1 MTRPFVETTTASSE
15 KKAKGPARVVQWFR
29 PAPHIARRP
38 QEEIE
43 LLYPAYRWRVFEA
56 AFIAYATFYIVRNN
70 FAPVSKEL
78 GVALHYDKLM
88 LGNILAATAVAYGIG
103 KLVMGFFA
111 DRSDARKYVAT
122 AMLLTAG
129 FNFLF
134 GSTFN
139 YAWQLALWTLNGFV
153 QGMGYGPCTR
163 ALAHW
168 YSVKERGT
176 IFGVWNTSHCVGGGV
191 AGILAAACAQHWGWR
206 SAFYVPGAIA
216 SLCALYLF
224 WRMRDT
230 PQSVGLP
237 AVEEYRNDWPPDEKE
252 RHERELSFREIFLQY
267 ILPNKMLWLLALAN
281 IFVYIA
287 RYAMVDWGP
296 TYLKEVK
303 GASLLSGGFS
313 TLVIEFAGAAGM
325 LTMGWAS
332 DKLGGR
338 RARVSA
344 MAMVPLLLAFLGLI
358 LSGSL
363 LLSPRSFASAAQLVQ
378 RLRSEDRLGSYLW
391 SRIPENFRSD
401 LLNAESDSESQAHAL
416 AVSLNA
422 LLKNESLYDSAQFSS
437 VALRE
442 RTKYLFSLQLHGTRA
457 IYRNRL
463 LLEDTFPGQIERS
476 RFTPAGLL
484 WLNLVLFGV
493 IGFFVYVPVMFSGVV
508 ALDLTSKKAQA
519 TAAGFVGFFGYVGGR
534 MIQGIGIGWLSERY
548 GWDAALWALMGCI
561 LLGIVLL
568 LFLWNVRPR
577 G

>member
-1 MTRPFVETTTASSE
+1 MTPVGERTVAPQES
-15 KKAKGPARVVQWFR
+15 KAKGLVRIVQWFR
-29 PAPHIARRP
+29 PAPHVARRS
-38 QEEIE
+38 QEEIA
-43 LLYPAYRWRVFEA
+43 LLYPAYRWRILEA

-70 FAPVSKEL
+70 FAPVSKEI
-78 GVALHYDKLM
+78 GAALDYDKLL

-129 FNFLF
+129 CNFLF
-134 GSTFN
+134 GATSN
-139 YAWQLALWTLNGFV
+139 YAGQLMLWTLNGFV

-168 YSVKERGT
+168 YSIKERGT
-176 IFGVWNTSHCVGGGV
+176 IFGVWNTSHCVGGGF
-191 AGILAAACAQHWGWR
+191 AGILAAACAHHWGWR

-216 SLCALYLF
+216 TLCAFYLF

-237 AVEEYRNDWPPDEKE
+237 AVEEYRGDWPAEEKE
-252 RHERELSFREIFLQY
+252 RHERELGFREIFLQY
-267 ILPNKMLWLLALAN
+267 ILPNKMLWMLAVAN

-325 LTMGWAS
+325 LTMGWVS
-332 DKLGGR
+332 DRLGGH

-363 LLSPRSFASAAQLVQ
+363 LLTPRNFASAGQIVE
-378 RLRSEDRLGSYLW
+378 RLRSNDYLGSYLW
-391 SRIPENFRSD
+391 SRIPEKLRNE
-401 LLNAESDSESQAHAL
+401 LLRAHANAQSQGQAL
-416 AVSLNA
+416 ADAFNA
-422 LLKNESLYDSAQFSS
+422 LLKDESLYDSARFSS
-437 VALRE
+437 VPLRD
-442 RTKYLFSLQLHGTRA
+442 RTRQLLSQQIHGARA

-463 LLEDTFPGQIERS
+463 LLEDSFPELIQRS

-484 WLNLVLFGV
+484 WLNLLLFGV

-561 LLGIVLL
+561 LLGIFLL
-568 LFLWNVRPR
+568 LSLWNVRPR

>member
-1 MTRPFVETTTASSE
+1 MTTPASDTTVPVTE
-15 KKAKGPARVVQWFR
+15 GRAKGLARLVRWFR
-29 PAPHIARRP
+29 PAPHTTRRS
-38 QEEIE
+38 QGEVDK
-43 LLYPAYRWRVFEA
+43 LYPVYRWRVFEA
-56 AFIAYATFYIVRNN
+56 AFVAYATFYIVRNN

-78 GVALHYDKLM
+78 GAALHYDKLM

-129 FNFLF
+129 CNFAF
-134 GSTFN
+134 GSTLN
-139 YAWQLALWTLNGFV
+139 YTGQLVLWTLNGFV

-191 AGILAAACAQHWGWR
+191 AGILAAECAQHWGWR

-216 SLCALYLF
+216 TLCAIYLF
-224 WRMRDT
+224 RRMRDT

-237 AVEEYRNDWPPDEKE
+237 AVEEHRNDWPPEEKQG
-252 RHERELSFREIFLQY
+252 HERELGFREIFLEY

-313 TLVIEFAGAAGM
+313 TLVIEFAGALGM

-363 LLSPRSFASAAQLVQ
+363 LLTPRNFTSAPQVVE
-378 RLRSEDRLGSYLW
+378 RLRSADPLGSYLW
-391 SRIPENFRSD
+391 SRIPEKSRNE
-401 LLNAESDSESQAHAL
+401 LLNAGSDPEAQARAL
-416 AVSLNA
+416 ADAFNA
-422 LLKNESLYDSAQFSS
+422 LLKDEALYDSARFSS
-437 VALRE
+437 VPLRD
-442 RTKYLFSLQLHGTRA
+442 RTKRLLSQRLSGA
-457 IYRNRL
+457 KAVYRNRL
-463 LLEDTFPGQIERS
+463 LLEDSLSGMIEQS

-484 WLNLVLFGV
+484 WLNIGLFGV

>member
-1 MTRPFVETTTASSE
+1 MSLATENPAAASTSSS
-15 KKAKGPARVVQWFR
+15 KGPARFLQWFR
-29 PAPHIARRP
+29 PAPHRARRS
-38 QEEIE
+38 QAEIAK
-43 LLYPAYRWRVFEA
+43 LYPVYRWRVFEA

-78 GVALHYDKLM
+78 GAALHYDKLM

-111 DRSDARKYVAT
+111 DRSDARKYVGT

-129 FNFLF
+129 CNFAF
-134 GSTFN
+134 GSTLN
-139 YAWQLALWTLNGFV
+139 YAGQLVLWTLNGFV

-216 SLCALYLF
+216 TLCAIYLF

-230 PQSVGLP
+230 PQAMGLP
-237 AVEEYRNDWPPDEKE
+237 AVEEYRNDWPPEEKE
-252 RHERELSFREIFLQY
+252 RHERELGFREIFLEY
-267 ILPNKMLWLLALAN
+267 ILPNKMLWILAVAN

-332 DKLGGR
+332 DRLGGR

-363 LLSPRSFASAAQLVQ
+363 LMTPRSFTSTQQIVEK
-378 RLRSEDRLGSYLW
+378 LRSENSLGRYLW
-391 SRIPENFRSD
+391 SRIPEKVRGELVNADSD
-401 LLNAESDSESQAHAL
+401 AQGRAQAL
-416 AVSLNA
+416 ADGFNA
-422 LLKNESLYDSAQFSS
+422 LLKDESLYNAAQFSS
-437 VALRE
+437 VSLRD
-442 RTKYLFSLQLHGTRA
+442 RTRQLLSQQLSGARA
-457 IYRNRL
+457 VYRNRL
-463 LLEDTFPGQIERS
+463 LLEDSFPELIERS
-476 RFTPAGLL
+476 RFTPKGLL
-484 WLNLVLFGV
+484 WLNLVLFAV